1 MAIQTHIRQ
10 APARFAGLP
19 SGGDRTKAFR
29 AAKRHSARVRM
40 LRLLFPVG
48 AVCAMGMYFLPS
60 RISVAIKD
68 GEASVESL
76 EVSSGGLKMV
86 NPRIKGV
93 HEKYGVYDIKAD
105 HATQQ
110 AKNPELMNLTSISAE
125 ITSKTGEITVLTAPS
140 GLYHSKQ
147 EELTFDNGVV
157 IGGEA
162 GISGTLKTATAFMQ
176 AHKLISHDPVDLA
189 FHGTTIKAQ
198 SMTLYSGEGRAIF
211 EGNVKVHLERKPKEA
226 GNEGQ

>member
-40 LRLLFPVG
+40 LRLLFPIG

>member
-1 MAIQTHIRQ
+1 MAIQSDIRR
-10 APARFAGLP
+10 AGPRFAGLP

-29 AAKRHSARVRM
+29 AAKRHSARVKF
-40 LRLLFPVG
+40 LRLLLPLG
-48 AVCAMGMYFLPS
+48 AVCASGLYFLPS
-60 RISVAIKD
+60 RLSMAIKD
-68 GEASVESL
+68 GEASIESI
-76 EVSSGGLKMV
+76 EVASGGLKMV

-110 AKNPELMNLTSISAE
+110 AKNPELMNLTTISAE
-125 ITSKTGEITVLTAPS
+125 ITSKEGEITVLTAPS
-140 GLYHSKQ
+140 GIYHSKQ

-211 EGNVKVHLERKPKEA
+211 EGDVKVHLEPKRRA
-226 GNEGQ
+226 GKDGQ